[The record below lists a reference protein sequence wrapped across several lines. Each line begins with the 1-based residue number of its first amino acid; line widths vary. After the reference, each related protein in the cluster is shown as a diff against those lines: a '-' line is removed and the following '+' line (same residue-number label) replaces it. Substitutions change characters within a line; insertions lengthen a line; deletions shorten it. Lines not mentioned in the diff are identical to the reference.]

1 MNTKALKV
9 FFIYTIVLAG
19 FVVLGTIALYLFKS
33 KPTYVFIVKLYYIS
47 EYSLFAFFL
56 FYLIKNSIV
65 KKIVIYSI
73 LPFTIISI
81 ITYFISPK
89 SDFSNYPSLIEFL
102 AFIVFIIYF
111 FYEKMNIIVEYPL
124 YQSIS
129 FWICMGLF
137 IYFTGNFFYFLFIN
151 SSKDKEFISQMKFI
165 YSFVTIS
172 KNCLLC
178 IAFSASEKIENKED
192 ILYIP
197 SELDLDSF
205 NPKTTL
211 N

>member
-1 MNTKALKV
+1 MHFSKKSKSINENIFYLLDNDTVEEKLLVLKNTKISWRFFEKKFLLYITFFTEILPLIFCILLFKKLNTKALKV

-111 FYEKMNIIVEYPL
+111 FLWNP
-124 YQSIS
+124 
-129 FWICMGLF
+129 
-137 IYFTGNFFYFLFIN
+137 FL
-151 SSKDKEFISQMKFI
+151 
-165 YSFVTIS
+165 
-172 KNCLLC
+172 
-178 IAFSASEKIENKED
+178 
-192 ILYIP
+192 
-197 SELDLDSF
+197 
-205 NPKTTL
+205 
-211 N
+211 